1 LRLERRDFCL
11 ELGVRVNGGCERR
24 SRVSQGALN
33 PRCERVLAAEH
44 APRNPYRV
52 IERRHG
58 LAEIIECGAF
68 IITILLRAGARH
80 VTTFAMDLG
89 YNHVYFQEIAA
100 SGGFKK
106 YEQKHREDLV
116 AMLAPKLPQ
125 IPKDVIEL
133 VVNYWAH
140 VGDYPYFV
148 SSDDFDTENETEDE
162 SEGRYRRPD
171 YSSR

>member
-1 LRLERRDFCL
+1 
-11 ELGVRVNGGCERR
+11 
-24 SRVSQGALN
+24 
-33 PRCERVLAAEH
+33 
-44 APRNPYRV
+44 
-52 IERRHG
+52 
-58 LAEIIECGAF
+58 
-68 IITILLRAGARH
+68 
-80 VTTFAMDLG
+80 MDLG

-100 SGGFKK
+100 SGGFKM

-125 IPKDVIEL
+125 IPKDVIPL

-148 SSDDFDTENETEDE
+148 SSDDFDTESEDE
-162 SEGRYRRPD
+162 LDDYRRPNFRPD